1 VTETLDP
8 SSNADKNYNKL
19 KSALTK
25 LLKDFPPP
33 VKK

>member
-1 VTETLDP
+1 LNPPKDP
-8 SSNADKNYNKL
+8 EKKQKNLNNAV
-19 KSALTK
+19 AK